1 MPLLAVDS
9 PHLMD
14 WPRHDLVKFAASI
27 VGWQEA
33 EDVVQ
38 DVAVKLLEM
47 VPPEFVNVYAER
59 AWLFRVCKHACI
71 DHLRLSGT
79 HPVVAFDDL
88 PAPPA
93 VTDPTGDRERLWD
106 ASRLLGGLTAE
117 ECDWLAA
124 YAYYGT
130 YEAAAEAL
138 GMPFETFRGRLWRV
152 RDKLKMEAV

>member
-1 MPLLAVDS
+1 MN
-9 PHLMD
+9 
-14 WPRHDLVKFAASI
+14 WPRRDLVNFAASI
-27 VGWQEA
+27 VGRQDA

-38 DVAVKLLEM
+38 DVAVQVLEAGLPSY
-47 VPPEFVNVYAER
+47 VHAAYER
-59 AWLFRVCKHACI
+59 SWLFRLTKHACI
-71 DHLRLSGT
+71 DFVRRSGT
-79 HPVVAFDDL
+79 HPVLAFDDL

-106 ASRLLGGLTAE
+106 ASRLLGDLTAE

-152 RDKLKMEAV
+152 REKLRQEAV